1 MMEMSKQRSVIQ
13 EHKGPIL
20 EPSKGEFDAGG
31 ATWGCAY
38 VDEEDPGTTFLYYS
52 GMRDTSWSH
61 SAIGLAVS
69 EDGEHFRKETKL
81 NPIIDGEKNQFNAR
95 QSVTPAVVRVGNH
108 YYMLF
113 AGSCHIFPEHSY
125 DLWHGRRIA
134 IACAD
139 DPRGPWRILK
149 IVAKPDLRWEGWSID
164 LGPGVAKLSQD
175 EILVYYSNVNCKNP
189 LSIRFPRRYLRRS
202 LGILRLKIRSPS
214 SITCQKYFGNPLKHL
229 NGVRG
234 SPGESVFCPG
244 YLLLKDRHFLVPGM
258 STYSVASSPPQYI
271 GLITGES
278 PYFSDGADPV
288 SILVDGSAERTSI
301 LNTESQIGLD
311 TPSPI
316 VKEDTVY
323 LYFAAVDRSNQVWKT
338 CLTTLSMSAF
348 QNVRATEK

>member
-1 MMEMSKQRSVIQ
+1 MSEQGSVIK

-31 ATWGCAY
+31 SGFGCAY
-38 VDEEDPGTTFLYYS
+38 VDEDDPGTTYLYYT
-52 GMRDTSWSH
+52 GARDTGWSH

-69 EDGEHFRKETKL
+69 KDSEHFRKEIEL
-81 NPIIDGEKNQFNAR
+81 NPIIDGEKGQFNAR
-95 QSVTPAVVRVGNH
+95 ESLTPVVVRVGNH

-113 AGSCHIFPEHSY
+113 AGSCYIFQRHKF

-149 IVAKPDLRWEGWSID
+149 VVAKPDLRWEGWSID
-164 LGPGVAKLSQD
+164 LGPTVAKLGQD

-189 LSIRFPRRYLRRS
+189 LSIPFPRGYLRRS

-214 SITCQKYFGNPLKHL
+214 SVTCEKYFGNPLKHL
-229 NGVRG
+229 NGVTG
-234 SPGESVFCPG
+234 SPGESLFCPG
-244 YLLLKDRHFLVPGM
+244 YLLVKDRHFLIPTM
-258 STYSVASSPPQYI
+258 STYSMVSPPPQYI

-278 PYFSDGADPV
+278 PYFSDRADAV
-288 SILVDGSAERTSI
+288 SVLVDGSAERTSI
-301 LNTESQIGLD
+301 LNTRSQICLD

-316 VKEDTVY
+316 VKEDTVH
-323 LYFAAVDRSNQVWKT
+323 LYFAAADRSNEVWKT
-338 CLTTLSMSAF
+338 CLTTLSLSTF
-348 QNVRATEK
+348 QNVRATEERD